1 MDLAIIV
8 LKQLIIMLILIMFGI
23 ICSKTK
29 IIEKD
34 TNKKLSDLLL
44 YIVSPTV
51 IITAYQ
57 QPFKKEVFHGILW
70 TLLLSCI
77 SIGLSII
84 LSYLVIRTKD
94 KGNRDIERFAL
105 IYNNCGFMG
114 IPLIDS
120 IFGSEGVIYLTAYLT
135 IFNILVWSHGHMSMK
150 GQTDIKSLTKA
161 LKAPAV
167 IATVI
172 GFTLYATNIR
182 LPEIVLKSLD
192 YISGMNTPLAM
203 LIAGSTI
210 AVSKITP
217 ALKKP
222 SVYYV
227 TILSL
232 FVFPL
237 LTILSTRF
245 IPAPE
250 ITYTTVAILS
260 ATPVAAIGT
269 IFAVKYDKNSEY
281 SSQIFSV
288 TTILSAIT
296 IPLVALCV

>member
-44 YIVSPTV
+44 YIVNPMV
-51 IITAYQ
+51 ILTAYQ

-77 SIGLSII
+77 SMGIAIA

-94 KGNRDIERFAL
+94 KGDRDIERFAL

-114 IPLIDS
+114 IPLINS

-150 GQTDIKSLTKA
+150 GQMDVKSLTKA
-161 LKAPAV
+161 IKAPAV
-167 IATVI
+167 IATIV
-172 GFTLYATNIR
+172 GFSLYALDLR

-192 YISGMNTPLAM
+192 YIGGMNTPLAM
-203 LIAGSTI
+203 LIAGATI

-222 SVYYV
+222 SVYYITV
-227 TILSL
+227 LSL
-232 FVFPL
+232 FVVPL
-237 LTILSTRF
+237 LTILATRF

-250 ITYTTVAILS
+250 VAYTTVAITA
-260 ATPVAAIGT
+260 ATPVATIGT
-269 IFAVKYDKNSEY
+269 IFAVKYDKDSEY
-281 SSQIFSV
+281 ASQLFSV